1 MGSEVLYPI
10 GFGLKWGLVLFLCLS
25 LVYIVLFRFRNSSD
39 LCRTA
44 LRTILYVFVVML
56 LAPSAICVFA
66 ITASIGVALIGH
78 FEPPSDRFVILGG
91 AIALGVT
98 MAGAWWGVAA
108 LFRHFNRSLQL
119 RVTSE

>member
-10 GFGLKWGLVLFLCLS
+10 GFGLKWGLVIFLCLS
-25 LVYIVLFRFRNSSD
+25 LVYIVLFRFRNSS
-39 LCRTA
+39 
-44 LRTILYVFVVML
+44 
-56 LAPSAICVFA
+56 
-66 ITASIGVALIGH
+66 GH

-98 MAGAWWGVAA
+98 MAGAWWGLAA
-108 LFRHFNRSLQL
+108 LFRHFNRSLQP